1 MNAGNAKQCIF
12 FDILANNASGTCV
25 GFDKQGMC
33 CPTTMTFAAVP
44 ALAAAGSDAIQEAW
58 MPRLTARAY
67 DGRNVPITEKR
78 GVTLGMSMTEKQATT
93 A

>member
-1 MNAGNAKQCIF
+1 MHLMYQIEHRQ
-12 FDILANNASGTCV
+12 TCV
-25 GFDKQGMC
+25 PDIFPQGMC

-78 GVTLGMSMTEKQATT
+78 GVTLGMSMTEKQATP
-93 A
+93 AWLCGDGAP

>member
-1 MNAGNAKQCIF
+1 
-12 FDILANNASGTCV
+12 
-25 GFDKQGMC
+25 
-33 CPTTMTFAAVP
+33 MTFAAVP

-58 MPRLTARAY
+58 LPRLTARAY